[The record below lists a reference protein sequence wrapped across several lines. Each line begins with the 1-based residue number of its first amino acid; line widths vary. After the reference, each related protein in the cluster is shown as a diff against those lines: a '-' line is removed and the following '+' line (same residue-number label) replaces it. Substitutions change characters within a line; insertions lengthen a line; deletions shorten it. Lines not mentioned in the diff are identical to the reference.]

1 MDNYTNLSE
10 QEVSNNDEK
19 KKRNSE
25 YLKLEE
31 GVKKQSKIKIANSG
45 DLIEAMNHKKNSINE
60 NRKEIRKTCLEITK
74 MEINNEFNKN
84 NYDSII
90 EENIYNENV
99 VSIKNIH
106 KTYLIGLEGVPAL
119 RGVSLKV
126 KKGEFLVILGT
137 SGGGKTSLLNT
148 IGTIDQASRV
158 IIICFKFK
166 INKKLLMFL

>member
-10 QEVSNNDEK
+10 QEISTDERNK
-19 KKRNSE
+19 KNSE

-31 GVKKQSKIKIANSG
+31 GTKKHAKKIVNSA
-45 DLIEAMNHKKNSINE
+45 DLIEVMNKRKNTIIE
-60 NRKEIRKTCLEITK
+60 KRKEIRERCVNIIK
-74 MEINNEFNKN
+74 MEINNEFNKETSG
-84 NYDSII
+84 SII
-90 EENIYNENV
+90 EENFYNENV

-137 SGGGKTSLLNT
+137 SGGGKTTLLNT
-148 IGTIDQASRV
+148 IGTIDQPSRV
-158 IIICFKFK
+158 FF
-166 INKKLLMFL
+166 

>member
-1 MDNYTNLSE
+1 MDNYTSLSE
-10 QEVSNNDEK
+10 QEITNDER

-31 GVKKQSKIKIANSG
+31 GLKKQSKNKIPYSA
-45 DLIEAMNHKKNSINE
+45 DLIEVINKKKNSINE
-60 NRKEIRKTCLEITK
+60 TRKETRQTCLEILK
-74 MEINNEFNKN
+74 MEINNELNKLTS
-84 NYDSII
+84 DSFI
-90 EENIYNENV
+90 EENIYNEFV

-119 RGVSLKV
+119 GGVSLKV

-148 IGTIDQASRV
+148 IGTIDQPSRV
-158 IIICFKFK
+158 PDYF
-166 INKKLLMFL
+166 

>member
-10 QEVSNNDEK
+10 QEISTDERNK
-19 KKRNSE
+19 KNSE

-31 GVKKQSKIKIANSG
+31 GTKKHAKKIVNSV
-45 DLIEAMNHKKNSINE
+45 DLIEVMNKRKNTIIE
-60 NRKEIRKTCLEITK
+60 KRKEIRERCVNIIK
-74 MEINNEFNKN
+74 MEINNEFNKETSG
-84 NYDSII
+84 SII
-90 EENIYNENV
+90 EENFYNENV

-137 SGGGKTSLLNT
+137 SGGGKTTLLNT
-148 IGTIDQASRV
+148 IGTIDQPSRV
-158 IIICFKFK
+158 FF
-166 INKKLLMFL
+166 

>member
-10 QEVSNNDEK
+10 QEKTNDER
-19 KKRNSE
+19 KRNNSE
-25 YLKLEE
+25 YLKLEV
-31 GVKKQSKIKIANSG
+31 GNKRHSKIKLATSA
-45 DLIEAMNHKKNSINE
+45 DLIEVMNKRKDSIDA
-60 NRKEIRKTCLEITK
+60 NRKEIRQRCLDIIK
-74 MEINNEFNKN
+74 MEINSDLNKQTS
-84 NYDSII
+84 DSFI
-90 EENIYNENV
+90 EEKIHNENV

-148 IGTIDQASRV
+148 IGTIDQPSRV
-158 IIICFKFK
+158 I
-166 INKKLLMFL
+166 KLEIFN